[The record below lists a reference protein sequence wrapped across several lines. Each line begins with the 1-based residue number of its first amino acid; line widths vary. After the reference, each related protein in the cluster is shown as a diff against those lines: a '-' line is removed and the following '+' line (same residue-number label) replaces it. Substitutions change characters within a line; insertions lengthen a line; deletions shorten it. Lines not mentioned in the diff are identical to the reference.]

1 MVKHKVEEFYDELS
15 ENYKKTHSDR
25 FVDRIFEKIILE
37 YLPKE
42 KFSLLDAGGGIGRF
56 SIDLSNRC
64 KSIVITEISRKML
77 NEAKKIAESKDVKNI
92 TFYNESVADM
102 KSQPNESFD
111 VVFLMN
117 GVLDYCEDH
126 KKALSETCRV
136 LKKNGLVI
144 GTVNNRL
151 VYATTNILLEK
162 KDPKRFLEMFK
173 TGDYIKKFSIHD
185 FTHDELIKVLE
196 GSFKVINI
204 LGPTNLLRKW
214 EYENVVNESNKDDLL
229 KIQLE
234 FSKKKEYVNNSTD
247 FFFIAKK
254 I

>member
-1 MVKHKVEEFYDELS
+1 MVKCNVEEFYDGLS
-15 ENYKKTHSDR
+15 ESYKKTHSDR

-42 KFSLLDAGGGIGRF
+42 KFNLLDAGGGIGRF
-56 SIDLSNRC
+56 SIDLSKRC
-64 KSIVITEISRKML
+64 KRIVITEISHKML
-77 NEAKKIAESKDVKNI
+77 NEAKKIAESKNVKNI
-92 TFYNESVADM
+92 TFYHESVTDM
-102 KSQPNESFD
+102 KNQPNKFFD
-111 VVFLMN
+111 VIFLIN
-117 GVLDYCEDH
+117 GVLDYCGDH
-126 KKALSETCRV
+126 KKALLEAYRA

-151 VYATTNILLEK
+151 IYATANMLLET
-162 KDPKRFLEMFK
+162 KDTKRFLEMFK
-173 TGDYIKKFSIHD
+173 TGDYAKKFPIHD
-185 FTHDELIKVLE
+185 FTYDELIKVIE

-214 EYENVVNESNKDDLL
+214 EYENVVNESNREELL

-234 FSKKKEYVNNSTD
+234 FSKKKEYINNSTD
-247 FFFIAKK
+247 FLFIAKK